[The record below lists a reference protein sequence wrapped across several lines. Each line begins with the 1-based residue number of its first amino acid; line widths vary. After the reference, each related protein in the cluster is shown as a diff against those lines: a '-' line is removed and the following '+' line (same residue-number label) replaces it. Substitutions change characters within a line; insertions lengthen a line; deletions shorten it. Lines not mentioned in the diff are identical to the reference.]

1 MGMYVVE
8 HTRIEMKKAPAS
20 GDDRGFSQRVS
31 VITTSHN
38 DTDAATVDAANHY
51 NSYPVVGDNTSS
63 LVRPYRLPPQQKQ
76 QVGHTPDHRIILR
89 DSAFRDTGE

>member
-8 HTRIEMKKAPAS
+8 DTRIEMKKAPAS

-38 DTDAATVDAANHY
+38 DTDAPTGGEANPHT
-51 NSYPVVGDNTSS
+51 SYPVAGGSTSS
-63 LVRPYRLPPQQKQ
+63 HVRPYRL
-76 QVGHTPDHRIILR
+76 LR
-89 DSAFRDTGE
+89 